1 MFSNGFCTNKHLLSI
16 NGMSEWMKSITTK
29 IPISLESSTTRHR
42 KIRKAF
48 GTSFSNGSVRK
59 EGKQYK
65 TKPNKQYRT

>member
-48 GTSFSNGSVRK
+48 GTSFSNGSGRK